1 MNNNINYGNKTNS
14 GILKEKNQFKDIN
27 MSQLTDIIAY
37 AKTSGAP
44 EIATMLQEYYTKDK
58 QRRSFGLVYEH
69 HMPEVFEISHHKIRK
84 GDIVSLR
91 SERGEFAPTDSKRWL
106 VTKIYNHEGGELLIF
121 N

>member
-1 MNNNINYGNKTNS
+1 MNNINYENVINS
-14 GILKEKNQFKDIN
+14 GILKEKNQFKGIN

-44 EIATMLQEYYTKDK
+44 EIATMLQEYYEKEK
-58 QRRSFGLVYEH
+58 QRRSFGLAYEH

-91 SERGEFAPTDSKRWL
+91 SERGEFAPTNSKRWL
-106 VTKIYNHEGGELLIF
+106 VTKIYDHEGGGLLIF

>member
-1 MNNNINYGNKTNS
+1 MNNINYENVINS
-14 GILKEKNQFKDIN
+14 GILKEKNQFKGIN

-44 EIATMLQEYYTKDK
+44 EIATMLQEYYAKEK
-58 QRRSFGLVYEH
+58 QRRSFGLAYEH

-91 SERGEFAPTDSKRWL
+91 SERGEFAPTNSKRWL
-106 VTKIYNHEGGELLIF
+106 VTKIYDHEGGGLLIF